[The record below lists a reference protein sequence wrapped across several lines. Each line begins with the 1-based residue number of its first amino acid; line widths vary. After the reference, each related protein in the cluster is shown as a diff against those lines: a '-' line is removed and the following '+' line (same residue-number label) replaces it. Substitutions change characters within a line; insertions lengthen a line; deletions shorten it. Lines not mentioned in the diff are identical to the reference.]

1 MLLGARV
8 MVVVPAYDEAPRIG
22 RVLRAM
28 PAFVDRVLV
37 VDDAS
42 GDDTAARAR
51 AIGDPR
57 VEVIVHPKN
66 RGVGSA
72 IASGYRHALTM
83 AGEPNDAFAVMAGD
97 GQMDPDDLHRV
108 VEPVARG
115 DTDYVKGN
123 RFLASEVARAMPAS
137 RRLGGLAFSWLTAR
151 ATGLPISD
159 SQCGYT
165 ALSRAACLQLDL
177 DGLWHGFGYPN
188 DLLGQLAVRGLRIAE
203 VVVRPVYAD
212 EKSKLRLWHVPVIA
226 GLVAR
231 AWVRRL
237 AQQHGHSPPH
247 APASRTAPPR

>member
-8 MVVVPAYDEAPRIG
+8 LVVVPAYDEAPRIV
-22 RVLRAM
+22 RVLRSM
-28 PAFVDRVLV
+28 PAFVDRVVV

-51 AIGDPR
+51 AVDDPR
-57 VEVIVHPKN
+57 IEVMVHPTN

-72 IASGYRHALTM
+72 IASGYRHALTI

-97 GQMDPDDLHRV
+97 GQMDPDDLHTV

-115 DTDYVKGN
+115 EADYVKGN
-123 RFLASEVARAMPAS
+123 RFLAPDVARAMPAS

-165 ALSRAACLQLDL
+165 ALGRAACETLDL

-188 DLLGQLAVRGLRIAE
+188 DLLGQLAVRKLRVAE
-203 VVVRPVYAD
+203 VAVRPVYAD

-231 AWVRRL
+231 AWARRL
-237 AQQHGHSPPH
+237 AAQRGHPPH
-247 APASRTAPPR
+247 APTSRTGSPR